1 MSFFFRKADTS
12 VIGKDLVEVGGE
24 DPALINKALEFIDT
38 APAVTVWV
46 LLALIFRFVMA
57 RWLRRKGLMKSRLH
71 RLWVNL
77 ASLLLGGFFVMA
89 GLVLYVATG

>member
-38 APAVTVWV
+38 APRSNALGTVG
-46 LLALIFRFVMA
+46 INFPFRH
-57 RWLRRKGLMKSRLH
+57 G
-71 RLWVNL
+71 
-77 ASLLLGGFFVMA
+77 
-89 GLVLYVATG
+89 